1 MQISSSIS
9 SPKNRWLESIGPV
22 VRFVWRGKW
31 PAGRV
36 ESMRYLYD
44 HELVIVSQGKCR
56 LIFARRELVF
66 KAPAYFIIPPGVAHE
81 SVALVET
88 VRDCIHFDWK
98 KGSRQS
104 APLWTYLPA
113 PLQANRIRPAPP
125 GVPSG
130 LLHGSIPDM
139 PRIMAL
145 AASLRVRWNQIADAD
160 RLGARAA
167 LLEILVQLL
176 SQDTPSAQV
185 YSDRLAENMKS
196 LLERNMLSSEPVS
209 EILKSIGLSHAHLC
223 RVFRSAYD
231 TTPVAYLNSLRLERA
246 RQLLRE
252 GHLSVAEA
260 ARASG
265 FADVSYFGRLFRRH
279 EGNSPRDYR
288 FRS

>member
-1 MQISSSIS
+1 MQIGSSIS
-9 SPKNRWLESIGPV
+9 APKNRWLESISPV

-31 PAGRV
+31 PDDRV

-44 HELVIVSQGKCR
+44 HELVLVSQGKCR
-56 LIFARRELVF
+56 LTFAKREWIFE
-66 KAPAYFIIPPGVAHE
+66 APAFFIVPPGVAHE
-81 SVALVET
+81 SAALSET
-88 VRDCIHFDWK
+88 VRDCIHFDWI
-98 KGSRQS
+98 KGPSQS
-104 APLWTYLPA
+104 APLWTYLPGQ
-113 PLQANRIRPAPP
+113 LQSARLRPAPP
-125 GVPSG
+125 GIPRG
-130 LLHGSIPDM
+130 LHHGKIHDA
-139 PRIMAL
+139 PRILAL
-145 AASLRVRWNQIADAD
+145 AASLRARWNQITDAD

-176 SQDTPSAQV
+176 SQDAPSARPYAQ
-185 YSDRLAENMKS
+185 RLAGNIKS
-196 LLERNMLSSEPVS
+196 LLERNYLSSDPVS
-209 EILKSIGLSHAHLC
+209 EILKPLELSHSHLC
-223 RVFRSAYD
+223 RVFQDAYE

-288 FRS
+288 FRL